1 MESRNNKRYD
11 SFDDFVDFDK
21 GNNELKEKATA
32 LKHSVRSFE
41 LRLKGYK
48 WSSDGSKFINTG
60 EVLAGN
66 HVIQKAISLL
76 QAFSEDAN
84 IITNKSDKTF
94 SKQKYRVCSTMN
106 NTLLVEGTSYAENY
120 NVIMQEFT
128 DTLQNIGDIILGSKD
143 LLKYQFGMQDKEDY
157 KGDAI

>member
-1 MESRNNKRYD
+1 MESKQRRRYD
-11 SFDDFVDFDK
+11 SFDDLVDFDDK
-21 GNNELKEKATA
+21 GNELKEKATA
-32 LKHSVRSFE
+32 LKHAVRSFE

-48 WSSDGSKFINTG
+48 WSADGSKFIYTG

-76 QAFSEDAN
+76 QPFCEDAN
-84 IITNKSDKTF
+84 IITNKSDRTF
-94 SKQKYRVCSTMN
+94 SKQKFRVCSTFN

-120 NVIMQEFT
+120 QVIMQEFM

-143 LLKYQFGMQDKEDY
+143 LLKYQFGMQDKDDY
-157 KGDAI
+157 KGDDL